1 MLNHIKR
8 KKSNEKNNNNF
19 NKNNNNSKSKNK
31 IKGNNAIVKDHFD
44 SDYLSKSVNDYSINR
59 NTLLKQILGNM
70 ADSGG
75 FEGRH
80 LANGIEILKTMIEEK
95 TCTRFLSFVGA
106 LVSTGNRGIIRDMI
120 KNKMFDCII
129 TTCGALDHDIAKS
142 FSSYYEGDFRLDD
155 QFLLKKDIHRLGNIL
170 IPNKNYGPLI
180 ETKVQPILQEL
191 YDSIKSSSQSQSQSQ
206 SHSLGLAPSEILRF
220 IGSHLNESSFL
231 YWAAKNNIPVIVPG
245 IVDGAVGNQIWLF
258 NQSHKDFRVD
268 VLKDQTI
275 LSEMIFDAKM
285 TGAFMMGGGLSK
297 HHTLWWNQYRGGL
310 DYAVYITT
318 ASEWDGSL
326 SGAPVAEAISWG
338 KVTTQAKQVT
348 IHADVSTV
356 LPFIYYGLIS
366 K

>member
-1 MLNHIKR
+1 MLR
-8 KKSNEKNNNNF
+8 QVKKKDVDAKDSSN
-19 NKNNNNSKSKNK
+19 
-31 IKGNNAIVKDHFD
+31 
-44 SDYLSKSVNDYSINR
+44 YLSKDVQDISINQKTSI
-59 NTLLKQILGNM
+59 NQILKNM
-70 ADSGG
+70 TDSGG

-80 LANGIEILKTMIEEK
+80 LANGVEILKKMQNEK
-95 TCTRFLSFVGA
+95 NCTRFISFVGA
-106 LVSTGNRGIIRDMI
+106 LMSTGNRGIVRDMI

-180 ETKVQPILQEL
+180 ENKVQPILQKL
-191 YDSIKSSSQSQSQSQ
+191 YHNSKSSREF
-206 SHSLGLAPSEILRF
+206 APSEIIRY

-231 YWAAKNNIPVIVPG
+231 YWASKNNIPVFVPG

-258 NQSHKDFRVD
+258 NQSHKDFKID
-268 VLKDQTI
+268 ILKDQTM
-275 LSEMIFDAKM
+275 LSEIIFDAKK

-310 DYAVYITT
+310 DYAVYVTT

-348 IHADVSTV
+348 IHADVSVV
-356 LPFIYYGLIS
+356 LPFIYYALIS

>member
-1 MLNHIKR
+1 MR
-8 KKSNEKNNNNF
+8 QVKKKN
-19 NKNNNNSKSKNK
+19 
-31 IKGNNAIVKDHFD
+31 VDVRD
-44 SDYLSKSVNDYSINR
+44 SPNYLSKDVRDYSINQR
-59 NTLLKQILGNM
+59 TSINQILKNM

-80 LANGIEILKTMIEEK
+80 LANGVEILKNMLNEK
-95 TCTRFLSFVGA
+95 NCTKFISFVGA
-106 LVSTGNRGIIRDMI
+106 LISTGNRGIVRDMI

-180 ETKVQPILQEL
+180 ENKVQSFLQKL
-191 YDSIKSSSQSQSQSQ
+191 YDSSKSSREF
-206 SHSLGLAPSEILRF
+206 APSEIIRY

-231 YWAAKNNIPVIVPG
+231 YWAFKNNIPVFVPG

-258 NQSHKDFRVD
+258 NQSHKDFKID
-268 VLKDQTI
+268 ILKDQTK
-275 LSEMIFDAKM
+275 LSEIIFDAKK

-338 KVTTQAKQVT
+338 KVTTQAKQIT

-356 LPFIYYGLIS
+356 LPFIYHGLIS